1 MSKESDLFEAL
12 VTQVADFI
20 LNRVS
25 WSTPLT
31 ATGEGNNAETAHV
44 VAATHDGDPRMQLV
58 FVFPH
63 RNNVGVGLI
72 EGELNVHS
80 LFTGLGFRLQYFN
93 EAGEVTIGVRTC
105 H

>member
-1 MSKESDLFEAL
+1 MSKESDFFEAL
-12 VTQVADFI
+12 VTQVAHFI

-31 ATGEGNNAETAHV
+31 ATSEGNDTETAHIV
-44 VAATHDGDPRMQLV
+44 TATHDGDPRMQLV

-80 LFTGLGFRLQYFN
+80 LFTGLSFRLQYFDK
-93 EAGEVTIGVRTC
+93 AGEVTVGVRASD
-105 H
+105 